1 MEEMTTVKVAG
12 VALVE
17 EAVAFLVAEYLE
29 APEVACSAVGDPAL
43 VQAVDCLE
51 AGLEAVDLEE
61 MTTAKATGTNSVE
74 DKEVDFSAALEVAL
88 EEVYLEADAMAEVL
102 AVDHSVGDLEAMD
115 LKETLAV
122 AVAGVAVWV
131 LCSVSTMESLSHAA
145 LLISFLEQLSYL
157 LSGRRGFGD
166 ESGLE
171 VGPRR
176 YVFEGG
182 NALSAAS
189 DVSFPYGTARLAIVP
204 GGFEREYGGRVED
217 VENLGNSDTIP
228 YGRPKLSGRKTIV
241 ILIRRRRPWSQG
253 GSELEDGGGRWGRPD
268 YDYPSDDQTAS
279 ERRRARRALL
289 RIVLSKL
296 LLAAA
301 RRSLARDGSDEDEG
315 RGSRSEQPWGH
326 SERGWISGWRF
337 GEGSDFGSADS
348 YDGRSSRWTRGG
360 LGGEGGRVLLRI
372 MRPNKGESG
381 GIILL
386 GSGRGP
392 QSGARWSPSENIEG
406 TSGSIPAGSSEESA
420 PISDTATRQDDVP
433 MPLQLR
439 EPSAP
444 SRLGGAAVSLQLRE
458 PTSLDPLVCAA
469 MLELPCEP

>member
-1 MEEMTTVKVAG
+1 
-12 VALVE
+12 
-17 EAVAFLVAEYLE
+17 
-29 APEVACSAVGDPAL
+29 
-43 VQAVDCLE
+43 
-51 AGLEAVDLEE
+51 
-61 MTTAKATGTNSVE
+61 
-74 DKEVDFSAALEVAL
+74 
-88 EEVYLEADAMAEVL
+88 
-102 AVDHSVGDLEAMD
+102 
-115 LKETLAV
+115 
-122 AVAGVAVWV
+122 
-131 LCSVSTMESLSHAA
+131 MESLSHAA
-145 LLISFLEQLSYL
+145 LLISFLAFADVAFGQESQQLSYL

-228 YGRPKLSGRKTIV
+228 YGWPKLSGRKTIV

-253 GSELEDGGGRWGRPD
+253 GSGLEDGGGRWGRPD

-315 RGSRSEQPWGH
+315 RGSRSEQPWGR

-406 TSGSIPAGSSEESA
+406 TSGSIPAVSSEESA
-420 PISDTATRQDDVP
+420 PISDTASSNTGYGIVRNMGSIILGAQGHPFAALPSLLRGRLAGSRGFGGSSESVTAQPSTWLGSNSFQQLPNSAGHDNEDISYGGMGRNYYPVYGPRLFYRFPQYITPSGQASSPSGNFDGSFGGSPVTALSTPINSRYNSALEEMPGVNPMNPSELNVP
-433 MPLQLR
+433 SSVSNAADGSSNIANAPLSQK
-439 EPSAP
+439 S
-444 SRLGGAAVSLQLRE
+444 
-458 PTSLDPLVCAA
+458 
-469 MLELPCEP
+469 